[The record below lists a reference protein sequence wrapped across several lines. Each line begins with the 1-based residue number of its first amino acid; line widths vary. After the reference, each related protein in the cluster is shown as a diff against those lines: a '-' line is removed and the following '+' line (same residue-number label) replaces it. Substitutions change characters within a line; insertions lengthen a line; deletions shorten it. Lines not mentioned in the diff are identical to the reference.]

1 MRPSCLALALL
12 VLAPLGCANNQA
24 HLEWRPGLSVID
36 FNGLYELGFAEY
48 REFRERGAN
57 NLLFDRWHGVS
68 EPEAAPAMQAIRER
82 LAGSPDPA
90 QDLRLVELSS
100 AGLLRWVDERG
111 KPAEAAVEW
120 FAATPDRKHAAML
133 AGTTLAVVIDRAA
146 IGIDAGSLLGTSLG
160 GWQLTML
167 VAGDEVT
174 VFALPELGGAVMPDE
189 PGYVLEF
196 DVAPQA
202 SKPWQISVG
211 RVSVSP

>member
-1 MRPSCLALALL
+1 MTYS
-12 VLAPLGCANNQA
+12 
-24 HLEWRPGLSVID
+24 
-36 FNGLYELGFAEY
+36 
-48 REFRERGAN
+48 EFKMVQMLIRRGASALIEGPSGRASDVALKGN
-57 NLLFDRWHGVS
+57 FPKVAEFLTRVETVHAAEAEKHQS
-68 EPEAAPAMQAIRER
+68 KQPEAAPAMQAIRER

-111 KPAEAAVEW
+111 KPAEAEVEW

-146 IGIDAGSLLGTSLG
+146 IGIDAGSLLGTSMG

-196 DVAPQA
+196 NVAPQA